1 MKGKQMKK
9 TTSKNV
15 CAKSSR
21 KGATCNCKSVKDAK
35 PMTLD
40 FAIEH
45 AEETAKR
52 KAGTECGSQHQQL
65 ADWLKEL
72 REYRKMYP
80 NAVKIASKKKVK
92 IPAKLMRTIEKECA
106 NAIRFD
112 GRNVVAKDGTV
123 IA

>member
-1 MKGKQMKK
+1 MKK
-9 TTSKNV
+9 TTSKKM
-15 CAKSSR
+15 CAKSSL
-21 KGATCNCKSVKDAK
+21 KGATCNCKSEKDAK

-45 AEETAKR
+45 AEETANR